1 MLFRTDDYPFERI
14 PAPLLSWYRAN
25 KRDLPWRLSADPY
38 RVWVSEIML
47 QQTRVDAVIEYYN
60 RFLSELPTVSDLA
73 ECEEER
79 LLKLWEGLGY
89 YSRAR
94 NLQKTAKIVVED
106 YAGKFPKTVKELRA
120 LPGIG
125 EYTAGAIASIAYYER
140 EPAVDGNVFR
150 VISRLTENQTDISEP
165 KYRGYL
171 TEVLKGIYPEEGVAC
186 SEFTQ
191 SLMELGALV
200 CKPQSPDCNICPLKE
215 ICRSFEHGTQGAY
228 PVLPEK
234 KGKRREQVCVL
245 VISTPKGVA
254 IRKREKGVLKGMNE
268 FPSFVG
274 LTVEESLERLGISE
288 YKIAKKRG
296 FTHIFTHIV
305 WEMTAYLVETEFVA
319 FDCYSLAEIEEK
331 VSLPTAFKQC
341 LGIFKERKNERI

>member
-1 MLFRTDDYPFERI
+1 MLIKTDDFDFERI
-14 PAPLLSWYRAN
+14 PAPLLSWYQEN
-25 KRDLPWRLSADPY
+25 KRDLPWRLNADPY

-60 RFLSELPTVSDLA
+60 RFLRELPTVWDLA
-73 ECEEER
+73 NCEEER

-94 NLQKTAKIVVED
+94 NLQKTAKTVVEK
-106 YAGKFPKTVKELRA
+106 YGGIFPKTIKELRE
-120 LPGIG
+120 LSGIG
-125 EYTAGAIASIAYYER
+125 EYTAGAISSIAHYQR

-150 VISRLTENQTDISEP
+150 VISRLTQNPTPIDEP
-165 KYRGYL
+165 AYKKYL
-171 TEVLKGIYPEEGVAC
+171 TEKLREIYPETGVAC

-191 SLMELGALV
+191 SLMELGALI
-200 CKPQSPDCNICPLKE
+200 CKPQSPDCARCPLQE
-215 ICRSFEHGTQGAY
+215 ICLSFKHKTQENF

-234 KGKRREQVCVL
+234 KAKRREQVCVL
-245 VISTPKGVA
+245 MISTPGGVA
-254 IRKREKGVLKGMNE
+254 IRKRESGVLKGMNE

-274 LTVEESLERLGISE
+274 LNFETALEKAGVGE
-288 YKIAKKRG
+288 YKLVKTQK

-305 WEMTAYLVETEFVA
+305 WEMTAYWIDTEKSG
-319 FDCYSLAEIEEK
+319 FDCYSLDEIEQN

-341 LGIFKERKNERI
+341 LEIFSKKP

>member
-1 MLFRTDDYPFERI
+1 MLIETNDFPFERI

-25 KRDLPWRLSADPY
+25 KRDLPWRENADPY

-47 QQTRVDAVIEYYN
+47 QQTRVDAVIEYYT
-60 RFLSELPTVSDLA
+60 RFLRELPTVRALA
-73 ECEEER
+73 ECDEEK

-94 NLQKTAKIVVED
+94 NLQKTAKTVVEKYD
-106 YAGKFPKTVKELRA
+106 GVFPKSAKELRELA
-120 LPGIG
+120 GIG
-125 EYTAGAIASIAYYER
+125 EYTAGAIASIAYYLR

-150 VISRLTENQTDISEP
+150 VLSRLTENPTPIDEP
-165 KYRGYL
+165 KYRKYL
-171 TEVLKGIYPEEGVAC
+171 TEKLREIYPEEGVAC

-191 SLMELGALV
+191 SLMELGALI
-200 CKPQSPDCNICPLKE
+200 CKPQSPDCENCPMQGICV
-215 ICRSFEHGTQGAY
+215 SFARKTQEKF

-234 KGKRREQVCVL
+234 KEKRREQVCVL
-245 VISTPKGVA
+245 MISTPDGVA
-254 IRKREKGVLKGMNE
+254 IRKRESGVLKGMNE

-274 LTVEESLERLGISE
+274 LDLEKAVEKAGISG
-288 YKIAKKRG
+288 YKLLKTQK

-305 WEMTAYLVETEFVA
+305 WEMTAYSLETETSPFPV
-319 FDCYSLAEIEEK
+319 YSLDEIERS

-341 LGIFKERKNERI
+341 LNIFKE

>member
-1 MLFRTDDYPFERI
+1 MLIKTDDYPFHQI
-14 PAPLLSWYRAN
+14 PAPLLSWYREN
-25 KRDLPWRLSADPY
+25 KRDLPWRLNADPY

-47 QQTRVDAVIEYYN
+47 QQTRVEAAKEYYL
-60 RFLSELPTVSDLA
+60 RFLNELPTVFDLA
-73 ECEEER
+73 ACEEER
-79 LLKLWEGLGY
+79 LMKLWEGLGY

-94 NLQKTAKIVVED
+94 NLQKTAKIVVD
-106 YAGKFPKTVKELRA
+106 SYGGIFPKTVKELRS

-150 VISRLTENQTDISEP
+150 VLSRLTENPTDISEP

-171 TEVLKGIYPEEGVAC
+171 TEVLREIYPENGGAC

-191 SLMELGALV
+191 SLMELGALI
-200 CKPQSPDCNICPLKE
+200 CKPQSPDCDICPMKG
-215 ICRSFEHGTQGAY
+215 ICRVFEHGTQDKF

-234 KGKRREQVCVL
+234 KETRREQVCVL
-245 VISTPKGVA
+245 MLLTPNGLAV
-254 IRKREKGVLKGMNE
+254 RKRESGVLKGMNE

-274 LTVEESLERLGISE
+274 LNVEESLKQIGISE
-288 YKIAKKRG
+288 YKIIRTRK
-296 FTHIFTHIV
+296 FSHIFTHIV
-305 WEMTAYLVETEFVA
+305 WEMTAYLVKTDFA
-319 FDCYSLAEIEEK
+319 PFDCYSLAEIEEK

-341 LGIFKERKNERI
+341 LGIFKE